1 MKRVFKVLFLGVALF
16 VMSGVAQAQVK
27 IAHVN
32 TAEILDVMPDK
43 GKAEK
48 DLEKYYGELQNQL
61 QTMAKEYQT
70 KMQDYEANQAT
81 MSNLV
86 KQSKEKEI
94 VDLQT
99 RIQQF
104 QANAEQEFEAKR
116 AELLAPILEKIQNAI
131 NAVGKE
137 KGYTYVLDLA
147 TGAAVYVGDSDV
159 DIQTARNSGLPCISV
174 LWGFRDRDFLIK
186 NGAETFIS
194 APSELLS
201 I

>member
-1 MKRVFKVLFLGVALF
+1 MNKLFKVLFLAVALF
-16 VMSGVAQAQVK
+16 VMNGVVSAQVK

-32 TAEILDVMPDK
+32 TAEILDAMPDK
-43 GKAEK
+43 AKAEK
-48 DLEKYYGELQNQL
+48 ELETYYGELEKQL
-61 QTMAKEYQT
+61 QVMATEYQT

-94 VDLQT
+94 MDLQG

-116 AELLAPILEKIQNAI
+116 AEKLSPILEKIQNAI

-137 KGYTYVLDLA
+137 KGYTYILDVA
-147 TGAAVYVGDSDV
+147 TGAAVYIGTDAVDATKDV
-159 DIQTARNSGLPCISV
+159 KAKLG
-174 LWGFRDRDFLIK
+174 IK
-186 NGAETFIS
+186 
-194 APSELLS
+194 
-201 I
+201 

>member
-1 MKRVFKVLFLGVALF
+1 MKKMFKVLFLGIALF

-32 TAEILDVMPDK
+32 TAEILDAMPDK
-43 GKAEK
+43 AKAEK
-48 DLEKYYGELQNQL
+48 DLEKYYGELQSQL
-61 QTMAKEYQT
+61 QTMAQEYQT

-94 VDLQT
+94 IDIQN

-104 QANAEQEFEAKR
+104 QANAESEFENKR
-116 AELLAPILEKIQNAI
+116 AELLKPILDKIQTAI

-137 KGYTYVLDLA
+137 KGYTYMLDLA
-147 TGAAVYVGDSDV
+147 TGAAVYVSDDAV
-159 DIQTARNSGLPCISV
+159 DATKDVKAKLG
-174 LWGFRDRDFLIK
+174 IK
-186 NGAETFIS
+186 
-194 APSELLS
+194 
-201 I
+201 

>member
-1 MKRVFKVLFLGVALF
+1 MKKVFRVLFLGIALF
-16 VMSGVAQAQVK
+16 VMGGMAQAQVK

-32 TAEILDVMPDK
+32 TAEILEVMPEK
-43 GKAEK
+43 ATAEK
-48 DLEKYYGELQNQL
+48 ALEKYYNELQSQL
-61 QTMAKEYQT
+61 QTMAQEYQT

-94 VDLQT
+94 IDIQN

-104 QANAEQEFEAKR
+104 QANAEGDFESKR

-147 TGAAVYVGDSDV
+147 TGAAVYVGTDAVDCTKDV
-159 DIQTARNSGLPCISV
+159 KSKLG
-174 LWGFRDRDFLIK
+174 IK
-186 NGAETFIS
+186 
-194 APSELLS
+194 
-201 I
+201 

>member
-16 VMSGVAQAQVK
+16 VMSGMAQAQVK

-32 TAEILDVMPDK
+32 TAEILDAMPDK
-43 GKAEK
+43 TKAEK
-48 DLEKYYGELQNQL
+48 SLEKYYGELQSQL
-61 QTMAKEYQT
+61 QNMAKEYQT
-70 KMQDYEANQAT
+70 KLQDYEANQAT

-104 QANAEQEFEAKR
+104 QASAEQEFEGKR

-147 TGAAVYVGDSDV
+147 TGAAVYVGTGAVDCTNDV
-159 DIQTARNSGLPCISV
+159 KSKLG
-174 LWGFRDRDFLIK
+174 IK
-186 NGAETFIS
+186 
-194 APSELLS
+194 
-201 I
+201 

>member
-1 MKRVFKVLFLGVALF
+1 MNKLFKVLFLAVALF
-16 VMSGVAQAQVK
+16 VMNGVVSAQVK

-32 TAEILDVMPDK
+32 TAEILDAMPDK
-43 GKAEK
+43 AKAEK
-48 DLEKYYGELQNQL
+48 DLEAYYGELEKQL
-61 QTMAKEYQT
+61 QVMATEYQT

-94 VDLQT
+94 MDLQG

-116 AELLAPILEKIQNAI
+116 AEKLSPILEKIQNAI

-137 KGYTYVLDLA
+137 KGYTYILDTA
-147 TGAAVYVGDSDV
+147 TGAAVYIGTDAVDATKDV
-159 DIQTARNSGLPCISV
+159 KAKLG
-174 LWGFRDRDFLIK
+174 IK
-186 NGAETFIS
+186 
-194 APSELLS
+194 
-201 I
+201 